1 MLNFQIRGCRIH
13 VCVGVFNDNDVKIV
27 LDQIRDEKTSLA
39 SIIYNE
45 PWEEFSDVTSFNSP
59 YVTKEGEFIITS
71 LDSNN
76 YYDDGYSFYRAN
88 IADFT
93 QLSVKKP
100 LEIRGN
106 RSLIVNKAIYHGCTF
121 EAEVKNLNHE
131 SFDENQ
137 ISISTFT
144 SPLLRQ
150 TILGEVFFKQQRLQ
164 DLKRNK
170 CDIISFQSSI
180 YKFSHSGEKKKNNQ
194 HDFDRKYE
202 IFLDSEIKFDR

>member
-1 MLNFQIRGCRIH
+1 
-13 VCVGVFNDNDVKIV
+13 VGVFKDKDVKMV

-45 PWEEFSDVTSFNSP
+45 PWEEFSDVISFNSP
-59 YVTKEGEFIITS
+59 YVTKEGELIITS

-88 IADFT
+88 IADVT
-93 QLSVKKP
+93 QVPVKKQ
-100 LEIRGN
+100 LEIRGK
-106 RSLIVNKAIYHGCTF
+106 RSLIVNKAIYYGCTF
-121 EAEVKNLNHE
+121 EAEVENLNHE
-131 SFDENQ
+131 SFNENQ
-137 ISISTFT
+137 ISITTYT
-144 SPLLRQ
+144 SPLIRQ
-150 TILGEVFFKQQRLQ
+150 TMLGKIFFKQQQLQ

-180 YKFSHSGEKKKNNQ
+180 HKFSRSREERKNNQ
-194 HDFDRKYE
+194 HDFDKKYE